1 MDKGPYSGIDSR
13 HLGILESALIQDQG
27 AAAAKYGAE
36 DTWNLAREIG
46 RKRFAVQAAAVQ
58 NLGRDLDKGIVPQL
72 QQAIVD
78 MSQGKGGDFRRLVSN
93 LPDDMVQPAVATAM
107 NKAFTTFAKSPGQ
120 SLGVPGFVKW
130 YGGLSRN
137 KSNMQALSRAIGY
150 PATRRLRNIYE
161 VASGMQRAGSEKVY
175 SSSQIDRMMNQF
187 AGEKGMLG
195 RISANEGKLK
205 IGDAE
210 LDVAVLENGR
220 RIISQSS
227 VFKAFGRPQR
237 GGRAPQEEGVI
248 NMPAFMDAAN
258 LKKYINQDVM
268 DVINKVKYKTIT
280 GSVQEGYD
288 ASIIPLVCDVYLK
301 AREAGAITRPNQL
314 ETAKKAEIL
323 VRSLAKVGIIALVD
337 EATGYQRD
345 REKDALAK
353 ILEAFVAKE
362 IQPYITT
369 FPADYYE
376 ELFRLR
382 GLEYPPEN
390 PRFRP
395 QYFGVLTND
404 IVYKRLAPNILE
416 ELKKQNVKA
425 SKGTKLFQGLTPN
438 IGYQKLREHLSSTVT
453 IMKLSND
460 YSDFIAKMNRLH
472 PRFEDVKTDEL
483 DDSDK

>member
-1 MDKGPYSGIDSR
+1 
-13 HLGILESALIQDQG
+13 
-27 AAAAKYGAE
+27 
-36 DTWNLAREIG
+36 
-46 RKRFAVQAAAVQ
+46 
-58 NLGRDLDKGIVPQL
+58 
-72 QQAIVD
+72 
-78 MSQGKGGDFRRLVSN
+78 
-93 LPDDMVQPAVATAM
+93 
-107 NKAFTTFAKSPGQ
+107 
-120 SLGVPGFVKW
+120 
-130 YGGLSRN
+130 
-137 KSNMQALSRAIGY
+137 
-150 PATRRLRNIYE
+150 
-161 VASGMQRAGSEKVY
+161 
-175 SSSQIDRMMNQF
+175 
-187 AGEKGMLG
+187 
-195 RISANEGKLK
+195 
-205 IGDAE
+205 
-210 LDVAVLENGR
+210 
-220 RIISQSS
+220 
-227 VFKAFGRPQR
+227 
-237 GGRAPQEEGVI
+237 
-248 NMPAFMDAAN
+248 
-258 LKKYINQDVM
+258 
-268 DVINKVKYKTIT
+268 
-280 GSVQEGYD
+280 
-288 ASIIPLVCDVYLK
+288 
-301 AREAGAITRPNQL
+301 
-314 ETAKKAEIL
+314 
-323 VRSLAKVGIIALVD
+323 IALVD

>member
-1 MDKGPYSGIDSR
+1 
-13 HLGILESALIQDQG
+13 
-27 AAAAKYGAE
+27 
-36 DTWNLAREIG
+36 
-46 RKRFAVQAAAVQ
+46 
-58 NLGRDLDKGIVPQL
+58 
-72 QQAIVD
+72 
-78 MSQGKGGDFRRLVSN
+78 
-93 LPDDMVQPAVATAM
+93 
-107 NKAFTTFAKSPGQ
+107 
-120 SLGVPGFVKW
+120 
-130 YGGLSRN
+130 
-137 KSNMQALSRAIGY
+137 
-150 PATRRLRNIYE
+150 
-161 VASGMQRAGSEKVY
+161 
-175 SSSQIDRMMNQF
+175 
-187 AGEKGMLG
+187 
-195 RISANEGKLK
+195 
-205 IGDAE
+205 
-210 LDVAVLENGR
+210 
-220 RIISQSS
+220 
-227 VFKAFGRPQR
+227 
-237 GGRAPQEEGVI
+237 
-248 NMPAFMDAAN
+248 
-258 LKKYINQDVM
+258 
-268 DVINKVKYKTIT
+268 NKVKYKTIT

>member
-1 MDKGPYSGIDSR
+1 
-13 HLGILESALIQDQG
+13 
-27 AAAAKYGAE
+27 
-36 DTWNLAREIG
+36 
-46 RKRFAVQAAAVQ
+46 
-58 NLGRDLDKGIVPQL
+58 
-72 QQAIVD
+72 
-78 MSQGKGGDFRRLVSN
+78 
-93 LPDDMVQPAVATAM
+93 
-107 NKAFTTFAKSPGQ
+107 
-120 SLGVPGFVKW
+120 
-130 YGGLSRN
+130 
-137 KSNMQALSRAIGY
+137 
-150 PATRRLRNIYE
+150 
-161 VASGMQRAGSEKVY
+161 
-175 SSSQIDRMMNQF
+175 
-187 AGEKGMLG
+187 
-195 RISANEGKLK
+195 
-205 IGDAE
+205 
-210 LDVAVLENGR
+210 
-220 RIISQSS
+220 
-227 VFKAFGRPQR
+227 
-237 GGRAPQEEGVI
+237 APQEEGVI

>member
-1 MDKGPYSGIDSR
+1 MKSDEPKG
-13 HLGILESALIQDQG
+13 
-27 AAAAKYGAE
+27 
-36 DTWNLAREIG
+36 
-46 RKRFAVQAAAVQ
+46 
-58 NLGRDLDKGIVPQL
+58 
-72 QQAIVD
+72 
-78 MSQGKGGDFRRLVSN
+78 
-93 LPDDMVQPAVATAM
+93 
-107 NKAFTTFAKSPGQ
+107 
-120 SLGVPGFVKW
+120 
-130 YGGLSRN
+130 
-137 KSNMQALSRAIGY
+137 RAIGGK
-150 PATRRLRNIYE
+150 A
-161 VASGMQRAGSEKVY
+161 RAGKLTAEQRKASSRKAVEAKKEKALLPLTV
-175 SSSQIDRMMNQF
+175 
-187 AGEKGMLG
+187 
-195 RISANEGKLK
+195 NEGKLK

-210 LDVAVLENGR
+210 LDVAVLENGK
-220 RIISQSS
+220 RIISQAS

-237 GGRAPQEEGVI
+237 GVRNPQSEGEI

-258 LKKYINQDVM
+258 LKPFINQEVSE
-268 DVINKVKYKTIT
+268 VINKVKYKTIT
-280 GSVQEGYD
+280 GVVLEGYD

-301 AREAGAITRPNQL
+301 ARESGAITRTNQL
-314 ETAKKAEIL
+314 DTAKKAEIL

-404 IVYKRLAPNILE
+404 IVYKRLAPNILD

-425 SKGTKLFQGLTPN
+425 TKGTKLFQGLTPN

-453 IMKLSND
+453 IMKLSDN
-460 YSDFIAKMNRLH
+460 YPDFITKMNRLH

>member
-1 MDKGPYSGIDSR
+1 MRDDNN
-13 HLGILESALIQDQG
+13 ES
-27 AAAAKYGAE
+27 
-36 DTWNLAREIG
+36 TNG
-46 RKRFAVQAAAVQ
+46 RA
-58 NLGRDLDKGIVPQL
+58 
-72 QQAIVD
+72 
-78 MSQGKGGDFRRLVSN
+78 KGGKARADKMTPEQRKESSRKAIEAKKAKAL
-93 LPDDMVQPAVATAM
+93 LPTS
-107 NKAFTTFAKSPGQ
+107 T
-120 SLGVPGFVKW
+120 
-130 YGGLSRN
+130 
-137 KSNMQALSRAIGY
+137 
-150 PATRRLRNIYE
+150 
-161 VASGMQRAGSEKVY
+161 
-175 SSSQIDRMMNQF
+175 
-187 AGEKGMLG
+187 
-195 RISANEGKLK
+195 NEGKLK
-205 IGDAE
+205 IGDSE
-210 LDVAVLENGR
+210 LDVAVLENGK

-237 GGRAPQEEGVI
+237 GLRNSSNEGGI

-258 LKKYINQDVM
+258 LKPFINQDVI
-268 DVINKVKYKTIT
+268 DAINKVQYKTIT
-280 GSVQEGYD
+280 GVVQEGFD
-288 ASIIPLVCDVYLK
+288 AAILPLVCDVYLK
-301 AREAGAITRPNQL
+301 ARESGAITRPNQL
-314 ETAKKAEIL
+314 DTAKKAEIL

-382 GLEYPPEN
+382 GLDYPPEN

-404 IVYKRLAPNILE
+404 IVYKRLAPNILD
-416 ELKKQNVKA
+416 ELKKQTSKS

-453 IMKLSND
+453 IMKLSDD
-460 YSDFIAKMNRLH
+460 YPDFISKMNRLH
-472 PRFEDVKTDEL
+472 PRFESVITDEL

>member
-1 MDKGPYSGIDSR
+1 MCMIDLSITTRDMLMKNDDVSGKAKGGKAR
-13 HLGILESALIQDQG
+13 
-27 AAAAKYGAE
+27 AAKMTAE
-36 DTWNLAREIG
+36 Q
-46 RKRFAVQAAAVQ
+46 RKESSR
-58 NLGRDLDKGIVPQL
+58 K
-72 QQAIVD
+72 
-78 MSQGKGGDFRRLVSN
+78 
-93 LPDDMVQPAVATAM
+93 AVAAKKE
-107 NKAFTTFAKSPGQ
+107 KALLP
-120 SLGVPGFVKW
+120 V
-130 YGGLSRN
+130 
-137 KSNMQALSRAIGY
+137 
-150 PATRRLRNIYE
+150 
-161 VASGMQRAGSEKVY
+161 
-175 SSSQIDRMMNQF
+175 
-187 AGEKGMLG
+187 
-195 RISANEGKLK
+195 SANEGKLK

-220 RIISQSS
+220 RIISQAS

-237 GGRAPQEEGVI
+237 GGRAPQEEGGI